1 MALELREPS
10 TSNLRTK
17 NVIGGKTYEAL
28 MSLSK
33 VRQRNNIFNISFVTN
48 ITLEAEVDSLTD
60 QPPMH

>member
-33 VRQRNNIFNISFVTN
+33 VRQRDNIFNISFDTN
-48 ITLEAEVDSLTD
+48 ITLETEVDSLTD